1 MSDPR
6 SDESRYFETLGPSD
20 SPVDRLLFQQSETY
34 MAPIGTKRGP
44 PDNGVE
50 GMEDG
55 VSNRVRLAT
64 DQVQAH
70 LIRLCINNFSRYAQ
84 GKEKFF
90 LSIGELFTKEC
101 GSQSP
106 DVSSW
111 MRKREQARQK
121 EVAEGM
127 SHCNICL
134 PNIFS
139 ADRV

>member
-1 MSDPR
+1 M
-6 SDESRYFETLGPSD
+6 LGPSD
-20 SPVDRLLFQQSETY
+20 SPVDRLLFQQSQTY
-34 MAPIGTKRGP
+34 TEPIGTKRGA
-44 PDNGVE
+44 PDIGVE
-50 GMEDG
+50 GVEDG
-55 VSNRVRLAT
+55 VRKRVRLAT
-64 DQVQAH
+64 DQEQAH

-106 DVSSW
+106 DVRSW
-111 MRKREQARQK
+111 MRKREHARQK

-127 SHCNICL
+127 SLCNIYL